1 MSEIVRKHI
10 IFSGRVQ
17 GVGFRWHSKNFANS
31 VGLKGW
37 VQNLYDGTVEMEVQG
52 TEEKIDRL
60 IQYMEQR
67 TYVEISGIEAKEIP
81 LVSGEYAFVERVW

>member
-1 MSEIVRKHI
+1 
-10 IFSGRVQ
+10 
-17 GVGFRWHSKNFANS
+17 
-31 VGLKGW
+31 
-37 VQNLYDGTVEMEVQG
+37 MEVQG

-81 LVSGEYAFVERVW
+81 LVSGEYAFVERGW